1 MKRKLAVLLAM
12 CLLIQSIGS
21 VAFAG
26 EVDPAIEAAV
36 TDTAAA
42 EAAAQAEAEAAAQAA
57 AEAAA
62 AQAAAEAAAAQA
74 AAEEAARIAAE
85 EEAARKAAEEE
96 AARIAAEEEAARKA
110 AEEEA
115 ARKAAEEEA
124 ARKAAEEE
132 AARKAAEEEAA
143 RKAAEEEAARIA
155 AEEEAARIAAEEAAK
170 SVFQPHLALLK
181 AGKAIYDAAT
191 CYNRQGHRL
200 TEDAVVYAEE
210 EMTTDKG
217 LVWKVSYARD
227 GVKKTGYVLAEDAKE
242 VDAGAYT
249 TAGANAAVACHEF
262 YLPDVAMTASPDEEE
277 AAAAAADA
285 AAAET
290 ATEQPEAPAA
300 EPAADA
306 TAEPEAPTTEPAEE
320 VTTEPEAPAA
330 EPAADATAE
339 PEAPAA
345 EPAADAET
353 ATEQPEAPAAEP
365 AADAT
370 AEPEAPA
377 AEPAADTTAEP
388 EDPVTELPLE
398 TVAEEAKDAAVESE
412 AAENEE
418 NAEETAE
425 ESEAE
430 ESEEEAAE
438 EAEAS
443 AEDETLTGNADDP
456 AVEFKITAAGKIYD
470 YIGTV
475 TDIVVP
481 ATVDGITVTAID
493 ESAFA
498 RYTASITSVH
508 LDGATGLTDIAPY
521 TFANC
526 TALKSASLPNS
537 VVDIKSSVF
546 EGCTSLSTIT
556 WSDNLETVGAKA
568 FKGCTSLTAVVLPKE
583 VYSVGDNAFEGCT
596 SVVRL
601 SFDNNS
607 GSSHGG
613 LTIGASAFS
622 GCTKLGAI
630 YLPDSTIGIGNGA
643 FENCTGATAL
653 SLPTNAS
660 YTEVKNFSF
669 RNCTGLK
676 EILIPAN
683 VKEIGRE
690 AFYGCSNVT
699 TVDIPA
705 GVTNIGVRAFD
716 GLNSN
721 VVFFVETKTVD
732 IGTDGLGNVG
742 TIIAY
747 INTPAHIYAINHNL
761 AFIPMEICNFVQQV
775 YNGLLNRGPDRVGL
789 VSYATALATQKMT
802 VGEMVGQLL
811 SSSEYINR
819 NLGNNDAL
827 TAIYKAML
835 GRGPSAAELT
845 DGNTMLNTG
854 VTIRYVGNQIAGST
868 EFKNLCATYN
878 IVPGL
883 IPILENRDRNYNVTA
898 FVARAYKNL
907 LGRNYDIPGLNSW
920 TGSLLDGNATGADIV
935 LGFVH
940 SPEFQNMGLNN
951 ADTVERMYVTML
963 DRASDPAGKASWIKV
978 LNEGGSVDSI
988 VKGFVGSFEFR
999 TLCSK
1004 YGIKP
1009 GTFTTTQG
1017 RDKNLGVT
1025 GFVMRCYTE
1034 ALQRPY
1040 DPQGLNDWCDALLAK
1055 KTTPAKVAYGF
1066 VFSEEAVLKGLNDT
1080 DFVKMLYRLYL
1091 GREADAGGLA
1101 DWVAI
1106 LTSGVDRTTLVNV
1119 FATSVE
1125 FREIVASYGLSN

>member
-1 MKRKLAVLLAM
+1 MKRKLAVLLAL
-12 CLLIQSIGS
+12 CLLIQSLGS

-26 EVDPAIEAAV
+26 EVDPAVEAVVA
-36 TDTAAA
+36 DTSADEAAAA
-42 EAAAQAEAEAAAQAA
+42 EAAAAQAA

-74 AAEEAARIAAE
+74 AAEAAAAEAAQ
-85 EEAARKAAEEE
+85 KAAEEE
-96 AARIAAEEEAARKA
+96 AAQKAAEEEAARKA

-143 RKAAEEEAARIA
+143 RKAAEEEAARKAAEEEAARIAAEEAARIA

-210 EMTTDKG
+210 ELTTEKG
-217 LVWKVSYARD
+217 LVWKVSYAKD
-227 GVKKTGYVLAEDAKE
+227 GAKKTGFVLAEDAKE

-249 TAGANAAVACHEF
+249 AAGANATVACQGF
-262 YLPDVAMTASPDEEE
+262 YLPNVAMTASPDEEE
-277 AAAAAADA
+277 AAAAAAAA
-285 AAAET
+285 AAAEA
-290 ATEQPEAPAA
+290 ATEPEAPAA
-300 EPAADA
+300 EPAA
-306 TAEPEAPTTEPAEE
+306 E

-330 EPAADATAE
+330 EPAAEVTAEPEAPAAEPVAEVTAE

-345 EPAADAET
+345 EPAAEV
-353 ATEQPEAPAAEP
+353 
-365 AADAT
+365 T

-377 AEPAADTTAEP
+377 AEPAAEVTAEP
-388 EDPVTELPLE
+388 EAPVTEPAAE
-398 TVAEEAKDAAVESE
+398 TEEAEEAAAEPKTEEAEE
-412 AAENEE
+412 AAEEAA
-418 NAEETAE
+418 AESEDE

-430 ESEEEAAE
+430 APEEEAAE
-438 EAEAS
+438 EAETEES
-443 AEDETLTGNADDP
+443 AEDTALTRNADDP
-456 AVEFKITAAGKIYD
+456 DVVFTITAAGKLID
-470 YIGTV
+470 YIGTA
-475 TDIVVP
+475 TDIVLP
-481 ATVDGITVTAID
+481 PTVNGITVTAID

-498 RYTASITSVH
+498 RYTTAITSVH

-521 TFANC
+521 TFAGC

-537 VVDIKSSVF
+537 VVDIKNSVF

-568 FKGCTSLTAVVLPKE
+568 FKGCTSLTAIVLPKE
-583 VYSVGDNAFEGCT
+583 VYSIGDNAFEGC
-596 SVVRL
+596 SNVIRL
-601 SFDNNS
+601 AMDNNS
-607 GSSHGG
+607 GASNGG
-613 LTIGASAFS
+613 LTIGAAAFS
-622 GCTKLGAI
+622 GCTKMSSI

-660 YTEVKNFSF
+660 FTEVKNFAF

-676 EILIPAN
+676 EIIIPAN

-705 GVTNIGVRAFD
+705 GVTNIGVRAFA
-716 GLNSN
+716 GLNPD
-721 VVFFVETKTVD
+721 VVLFVETKTVD
-732 IGTDGLGNVG
+732 IGVDGLGNVG

-761 AFIPMEICNFVQQV
+761 AFISMEICNYVRQAYQ
-775 YNGLLNRGPDRVGL
+775 GLLNRGPDRVGL

-802 VGEMVGQLL
+802 VGEMIGQLL
-811 SSSEYINR
+811 SSPEYINR

-827 TAIYKAML
+827 DAIYKAML
-835 GRGPSAAELT
+835 GRAPSATELA
-845 DGNTMLNTG
+845 DGNTMLNDG
-854 VTIRYVGNQIAGST
+854 VTIRYVANQIAGST
-868 EFKNLCATYN
+868 EFKNLCAVYS
-878 IVPGL
+878 IAPGL
-883 IPILENRDRNYNVTA
+883 VPILENRDRNYNVTA
-898 FVARAYKNL
+898 FVRRAYVNL
-907 LGRNYDIPGLNSW
+907 LGRTYDVPGLNSW
-920 TGSLLDGNATGADIV
+920 TGALLDGNATGADIV

-940 SPEFQNMGLNN
+940 SPEFQNMGLSN
-951 ADTVERMYVTML
+951 AETVERMYVTML
-963 DRASDPAGKASWIKV
+963 DRPSDPAGKASWIKV
-978 LNEGGSVDSI
+978 LQDGGSVDSI

-1009 GTFTTTQG
+1009 GTFDTNQG

-1106 LTSGVDRTTLVNV
+1106 LTSGVARTTLVNT

>member
-1 MKRKLAVLLAM
+1 MKRKLAVLLAL
-12 CLLIQSIGS
+12 CQLIQSLGS

-26 EVDPAIEAAV
+26 EVDPAVEAVVA
-36 TDTAAA
+36 DTSADEAAAA
-42 EAAAQAEAEAAAQAA
+42 EAAAAQAA

-74 AAEEAARIAAE
+74 AAEAAAAQAAAEAAAAE
-85 EEAARKAAEEE
+85 AAQKAAEEE
-96 AARIAAEEEAARKA
+96 AAQKAAEEEAARKA

-143 RKAAEEEAARIA
+143 RIAAEEAARIA

-210 EMTTDKG
+210 ELTTEKG
-217 LVWKVSYARD
+217 LVWKVSYAKD
-227 GVKKTGYVLAEDAKE
+227 GAKKTGFVLAEDAKE
-242 VDAGAYT
+242 VDASAYT
-249 TAGANAAVACHEF
+249 AAGANATVACQGF
-262 YLPDVAMTASPDEEE
+262 YLPNVAMTASPDEEE
-277 AAAAAADA
+277 AAAAAAAA
-285 AAAET
+285 AAAEA
-290 ATEQPEAPAA
+290 ATEPEAPAA
-300 EPAADA
+300 EPAA
-306 TAEPEAPTTEPAEE
+306 E

-330 EPAADATAE
+330 EPAVEVTAE

-345 EPAADAET
+345 EPAAEV
-353 ATEQPEAPAAEP
+353 
-365 AADAT
+365 T
-370 AEPEAPA
+370 AEPEAPVTEPAAETEEAEDAA
-377 AEPAADTTAEP
+377 AEPK
-388 EDPVTELPLE
+388 TEE
-398 TVAEEAKDAAVESE
+398 
-412 AAENEE
+412 
-418 NAEETAE
+418 AEETAE
-425 ESEAE
+425 EAAAESEAE
-430 ESEEEAAE
+430 APEEEAAE
-438 EAEAS
+438 EAETEET
-443 AEDETLTGNADDP
+443 AEDAALTRNADDP
-456 AVEFKITAAGKIYD
+456 DVVFTITAAGKLID
-470 YIGTV
+470 YIGTA
-475 TDIVVP
+475 TDIVLP
-481 ATVDGITVTAID
+481 PTVNGITVTAID

-498 RYTASITSVH
+498 RYTTAITSVH

-521 TFANC
+521 TFAGC

-537 VVDIKSSVF
+537 VVDIKNSVF

-568 FKGCTSLTAVVLPKE
+568 FKGCTSLTAIVLPKE
-583 VYSVGDNAFEGCT
+583 VYSIGDNAFEGC
-596 SVVRL
+596 SNVIRL
-601 SFDNNS
+601 SMDNNS
-607 GSSHGG
+607 GSSNGG
-613 LTIGASAFS
+613 LTIGAAAFS
-622 GCTKLGAI
+622 GCSKMSSI

-653 SLPTNAS
+653 SLPTNAGF
-660 YTEVKNFSF
+660 TEVKNFAF

-676 EILIPAN
+676 EIIIPAN

-705 GVTNIGVRAFD
+705 GVTNIGVRAFA
-716 GLNSN
+716 GLNPD
-721 VVFFVETKTVD
+721 VVLFVETKTVD
-732 IGTDGLGNVG
+732 IGVDGLGNVG

-761 AFIPMEICNFVQQV
+761 AFISMEICNYVRQAYQ
-775 YNGLLNRGPDRVGL
+775 GLLNRGPDRVGL

-802 VGEMVGQLL
+802 VGEMIGQLL
-811 SSSEYINR
+811 SSPEYINR
-819 NLGNNDAL
+819 SLGNNDAL
-827 TAIYKAML
+827 NAIYKAML
-835 GRGPSAAELT
+835 GRAPSATELA
-845 DGNTMLNTG
+845 DGNTMLNDG
-854 VTIRYVGNQIAGST
+854 VTIRYVANQIAGST
-868 EFKNLCATYN
+868 EFKNLCAVYS
-878 IVPGL
+878 IAPGL
-883 IPILENRDRNYNVTA
+883 VPILENRDRNYNVTA
-898 FVARAYKNL
+898 FVRRAYENL
-907 LGRNYDIPGLNSW
+907 LGRTYDIPGLNSW
-920 TGSLLDGNATGADIV
+920 TGALLDGNATGADIV

-940 SPEFQNMGLNN
+940 SPEFQNMGLSN
-951 ADTVERMYVTML
+951 AETVERMYVTML
-963 DRASDPAGKASWIKV
+963 DRPSDPAGKASWIKV
-978 LNEGGSVDSI
+978 LQDGGSVDSI

-1009 GTFTTTQG
+1009 GTFDTNQG

-1106 LTSGVDRTTLVNV
+1106 LTSGVARTTLVNT